1 MMPRGNAMLVGVGGY
16 GRQSLARLASHI
28 AGIGVFVIEITK
40 QYRLIEWRDDMKRLF
55 EITGVS
61 NTPTAF
67 LFNDTQLKEQAF
79 LEDINNILSSGEI
92 PSLYGKDELPAIYDG
107 VRKRAADAESGGTA
121 EELWAFFVD
130 SIRSNLHVILAM
142 SPPLRP

>member
-1 MMPRGNAMLVGVGGY
+1 MSGDLDANHWLV
-16 GRQSLARLASHI
+16 SHLI

-79 LEDINNILSSGEI
+79 LEDINNILSS
-92 PSLYGKDELPAIYDG
+92 
-107 VRKRAADAESGGTA
+107 RRNT
-121 EELWAFFVD
+121 
-130 SIRSNLHVILAM
+130 
-142 SPPLRP
+142 

>member
-1 MMPRGNAMLVGVGGY
+1 MMPRGNAMLVGVGGS

-107 VRKRAADAESGGTA
+107 VRKRAK
-121 EELWAFFVD
+121 
-130 SIRSNLHVILAM
+130 
-142 SPPLRP
+142 

>member
-1 MMPRGNAMLVGVGGY
+1 MMPRGNAMLVGVGGS

-61 NTPTAF
+61 PNCIID
-67 LFNDTQLKEQAF
+67 LLK
-79 LEDINNILSSGEI
+79 
-92 PSLYGKDELPAIYDG
+92 Y
-107 VRKRAADAESGGTA
+107 
-121 EELWAFFVD
+121 FV
-130 SIRSNLHVILAM
+130 
-142 SPPLRP
+142 